1 MIERSISEYAMIN
14 PLAQVSDQAKLA
26 DDVKV
31 DAFAVIGPH
40 VTIGKGS
47 WVASHAVIAGP
58 CTIGENCQIYPFVSL
73 GQPPQDLSYKDEH
86 TELVIGHHNVIRES
100 ATLHRGTVR
109 GGGVTRIGDHNLI
122 MAYCHIAH
130 DCKVGS
136 HVIFANNASLAGHVQ
151 IEDGVTLGGF
161 TLVHQFCR
169 VGAHA
174 YTSMGAALN
183 RDLTPFT
190 LATGNYARAI
200 SINKVG
206 LQRRGM
212 SDEVIKGLERCFRL
226 LVHRRGQS
234 MDDAEVVNLRTK
246 FAEVDA
252 FASFIQA
259 SRRGIIRTGRAA
271 AE

>member
-1 MIERSISEYAMIN
+1 MIH
-14 PLAQVSDQAKLA
+14 PLAQVSPEVSLA

-31 DAFAVIGPH
+31 DAFAVIGPN
-40 VTIGKGS
+40 VKIGKGS
-47 WVASHAVIAGP
+47 WIASHAVIAGP
-58 CTIGENCQIYPFVSL
+58 CTIGEHCQIYPFVSL
-73 GQPPQDLSYKDEH
+73 GQPPQDLSYKDEP
-86 TELVIGHHNVIRES
+86 TELVIGNHNIIRES

-109 GGGVTRIGDHNLI
+109 GGGVTRVGDHNLI

-130 DCKVGS
+130 DCKIGS
-136 HVIFANNASLAGHVQ
+136 HVIFANNASLAGHVN

-169 VGAHA
+169 VGAHG

-200 SINKVG
+200 GINKVG
-206 LQRRGM
+206 LQRRGIAA
-212 SDEVIKGLERCFRL
+212 DVIQGLEKVFRL
-226 LVHRRGQS
+226 LVHRRGHRT
-234 MDDAEVVNLRTK
+234 DEPEVIELRGRYG
-246 FAEVDA
+246 EVDR
-252 FASFIQA
+252 FVEFIEG
-259 SRRGIIRTGRAA
+259 SKRSIIRTGRAT

>member
-1 MIERSISEYAMIN
+1 
-14 PLAQVSDQAKLA
+14 
-26 DDVKV
+26 
-31 DAFAVIGPH
+31 
-40 VTIGKGS
+40 
-47 WVASHAVIAGP
+47 
-58 CTIGENCQIYPFVSL
+58 
-73 GQPPQDLSYKDEH
+73 
-86 TELVIGHHNVIRES
+86 
-100 ATLHRGTVR
+100 
-109 GGGVTRIGDHNLI
+109 
-122 MAYCHIAH
+122 AYCHIAH

-151 IEDGVTLGGF
+151 IDDGVTLGGF

-200 SINKVG
+200 GINKVG

-234 MDDAEVVNLRTK
+234 IDDTEVVDLRNK

-252 FASFIQA
+252 FVSFVQA
-259 SRRGIIRTGRAA
+259 SKRGIIRTGRAA

>member
-1 MIERSISEYAMIN
+1 MIH
-14 PLAQVSDQAKLA
+14 PLAQVSNQASLA
-26 DDVKV
+26 DDVRV
-31 DAFAVIGPH
+31 DAFAVIGPN
-40 VTIGKGS
+40 VKISKGS
-47 WVASHAVIAGP
+47 WVASHAVISGP
-58 CTIGENCQIYPFVSL
+58 CTIGEHCQIFPFVSL
-73 GQPPQDLSYKDEH
+73 GQPPQDLSYKDEP
-86 TELVIGHHNVIRES
+86 TELVIGDHNIIRES

-130 DCKVGS
+130 DCKIGS
-136 HVIFANNASLAGHVQ
+136 NVIFANNASLAGHVH

-183 RDLTPFT
+183 RDLSPFT

-200 SINKVG
+200 GINKIG
-206 LQRRGM
+206 LQRRGIL
-212 SDEVIKGLERCFRL
+212 SEVIQGLERVFRL
-226 LVHRRGQS
+226 LVHRRGHRP
-234 MDDAEVVNLRTK
+234 DEPEIVALRDCY
-246 FAEVDA
+246 AEVDR
-252 FASFIQA
+252 FVRFIEE
-259 SRRGIIRTGRAA
+259 SKRGIIRTGRAA